1 MNKRT
6 SPLVRLITCCS
17 LVCLACALAACDTGG
32 LNGSTLSSIPSG
44 GTPAPFSGTMRLY
57 TGLGIT
63 VKYPSEWTVDV
74 KGDGQ
79 NNGSAT
85 FHDPGALT
93 NLSIQILPIAFG
105 DSAPADAV
113 KNLIPALQKEGTHTQ
128 SLSVAST
135 TTVAGQNWNQAAG
148 TTQLTQGGQ
157 AVVIEQVMLATYHP
171 PHSSSARLY
180 VLTYSTT
187 EQTFHQINTS
197 IFQPMLKSLTF
208 TTN

>member
-17 LVCLACALAACDTGG
+17 LVCLACALAACETGG
-32 LNGSTLSSIPSG
+32 SSGSILSSIPTG

-79 NNGSAT
+79 SDGSAT
-85 FHDPGALT
+85 FHDPGTLT
-93 NLSIQILPIAFG
+93 SLSIQILPIAFG

-113 KNLIPALQKEGTHTQ
+113 KNLIPALQKEGTHTE
-128 SLSVAST
+128 SVPVAST
-135 TTVAGQNWNQAAG
+135 TTVGGQSWNQAAG

-180 VLTYSTT
+180 VLTYTAPA
-187 EQTFHQINTS
+187 QTFAHTNTS
-197 IFQPMLKSLTF
+197 IFQPMLRSLTF